1 MLMDKRTFLKTAG
14 LATIGIILNP
24 LSACDS
30 SKKTDTTTDVDSTN
44 VATENGLFT
53 LKSPFELPALPY
65 DFAALAPKIDKQTME
80 IHHGKHH
87 QGYVNKLNKAIE
99 GTNFANQ
106 NLLEILENVGENDTD
121 VRNNGGGHYNHSLFW
136 ESLSPKNQMATG
148 NLKAAL
154 EKDFGSYEAF
164 QKEFTEESKDVFG
177 SGWSWLCKANDGKLF
192 ITSTPNQDNPLMKN
206 LAEQTGTPLLGLD
219 VWEHAYYLN
228 YQNKRAEYIENFY
241 KIINWEKIEERF
253 NM

>member
-1 MLMDKRTFLKTAG
+1 MSMDKRTFLKTAG

-30 SKKTDTTTDVDSTN
+30 STKSTTETDTDSTA
-44 VATENGLFT
+44 VTTENGLFT
-53 LKSPFELPALPY
+53 LKSPFKLPALAY
-65 DFAALAPKIDKQTME
+65 DFAALAPNIDKQTME

-106 NLLEILENVGENDTD
+106 NLLEILENVTESDTG

-136 ESLSPKNQMATG
+136 ESLSPKNQVATG
-148 NLKAAL
+148 NIKAAL

-164 QKEFTEESKDVFG
+164 QKEFTEEAKGVFG
-177 SGWSWLCKANDGKLF
+177 SGWAWLCKANDGKLF

-206 LAEQTGTPLLGLD
+206 LAEQTGTPILGLD

-228 YQNKRAEYIENFY
+228 YQNKRGEYIDNFY

-253 NM
+253 NA

>member
-1 MLMDKRTFLKTAG
+1 MSMDKRTFLKTAG

-30 SKKTDTTTDVDSTN
+30 SKKTDAITGADTTAVL
-44 VATENGLFT
+44 AENGLFT

-65 DFAALAPKIDKQTME
+65 DFAALAPNIDKQTME

-99 GTNFANQ
+99 GTGFANQ
-106 NLLEILENVGENDTD
+106 NLLEILENVSDNDTA

-136 ESLSPKNQMATG
+136 ESLSPKNQVATD

-164 QKEFTEESKDVFG
+164 QNEFTAEAKGVFG
-177 SGWSWLCKANDGKLF
+177 SGWAWLCKANDGKLF

-228 YQNKRAEYIENFY
+228 YQNKRTEYIENFY

-253 NM
+253 NA

>member
-1 MLMDKRTFLKTAG
+1 MLMNKRTFLKTAS
-14 LATIGIILNP
+14 LATIAIIFNP
-24 LSACDS
+24 LAACVS
-30 SKKTDTTTDVDSTN
+30 SKTTHGGSAAAN
-44 VATENGLFT
+44 KNGLFV
-53 LKSPFELPALPY
+53 LKSPFTLPSLQY
-65 DFAALAPKIDKQTME
+65 DFAALAPNIDKQTME

-87 QGYVNKLNKAIE
+87 QGYVDKLNKAIE

-106 NLLEILENVGENDTD
+106 NLLEIMENVSEKEAA

-136 ESLSPKNQMATG
+136 ESLSPKNQVITG
-148 NLKAAL
+148 NLKTAI

-164 QKEFTEESKDVFG
+164 QKAFTDEAKGVFG
-177 SGWSWLCKANDGKLF
+177 SGWAWLCKANDGKLF
-192 ITSTPNQDNPLMKN
+192 ITSTPNQDNPLMTK
-206 LAEQTGTPLLGLD
+206 LAEKTGTPLLGLD

-253 NM
+253 NA

>member
-1 MLMDKRTFLKTAG
+1 MSMDKRTFLKTAG
-14 LATIGIILNP
+14 LATIAIIFNP
-24 LSACDS
+24 LSACTS
-30 SKKTDTTTDVDSTN
+30 TKSTTETDTDSTALLSKN
-44 VATENGLFT
+44 KLFA

-65 DFAALAPKIDKQTME
+65 DFAALAPNIDKQTME

-87 QGYVNKLNKAIE
+87 QGYVDKLNKAIE
-99 GTNFANQ
+99 GTNFATQ
-106 NLLEILENVGENDTD
+106 NLLEIMASVGENDTA

-148 NLKAAL
+148 NIKAAL
-154 EKDFGSYEAF
+154 EKDFGSYAAF
-164 QKEFTEESKDVFG
+164 QKEFSAAATGVFG
-177 SGWSWLCKANDGKLF
+177 SGWAWLCKANDGKLF

-206 LAEQTGTPLLGLD
+206 LAEETGTPLLGLD

-228 YQNKRAEYIENFY
+228 YQNKRAEYVESFY